1 MAKFL
6 KISLII
12 FLSVC
17 TVAVSLILTFFI
29 ITKDAVLDESKLI
42 NPNQNI
48 LIYDKDG
55 NEITSASTSGNRKN
69 VSLSSLDK
77 NTVNAFI
84 ASEDRTFYTHN
95 GLNYKRMLKAFY
107 TNIVSRSFKEGASTI
122 SQQLI
127 KNTHLSQE
135 KTIKR
140 KLNEIKLPLSFGSLK
155 TPSTSVK
162 NANFSAWTAL
172 ATAQAAS
179 SALIL

>member
-55 NEITSASTSGNRKN
+55 NEITSASTSGNRKS

-107 TNIVSRSFKEGASTI
+107 TNIVSRSF
-122 SQQLI
+122 
-127 KNTHLSQE
+127 
-135 KTIKR
+135 
-140 KLNEIKLPLSFGSLK
+140 
-155 TPSTSVK
+155 
-162 NANFSAWTAL
+162 
-172 ATAQAAS
+172 
-179 SALIL
+179 

>member
-69 VSLSSLDK
+69 V
-77 NTVNAFI
+77 
-84 ASEDRTFYTHN
+84 DR
-95 GLNYKRMLKAFY
+95 K
-107 TNIVSRSFKEGASTI
+107 
-122 SQQLI
+122 
-127 KNTHLSQE
+127 
-135 KTIKR
+135 
-140 KLNEIKLPLSFGSLK
+140 
-155 TPSTSVK
+155 SVV
-162 NANFSAWTAL
+162 
-172 ATAQAAS
+172 
-179 SALIL
+179 